1 MEDLSVVEEW
11 VADEANTVLDL
22 MIVEA
27 ATVLTV
33 VVTATAGHAGVTALE
48 VLRAGLGRQSR
59 AEALRVMRIWTRFRV
74 VEVVSSI
81 TKLLIMLSF
90 QSKAIWTLR
99 SLLLFLISI
108 TKYLDPG
115 KVASFRLYVTYA
127 YTCCS
132 HVGF

>member
-1 MEDLSVVEEW
+1 M
-11 VADEANTVLDL
+11 ADEANTALDL
-22 MIVEA
+22 MIAEA

-33 VVTATAGHAGVTALE
+33 VVTAMAGHAGVTALE
-48 VLRAGLGRQSR
+48 VLQAGLGRQSR
-59 AEALRVMRIWTRFRV
+59 AEASRVMRTWTRFRV

-90 QSKAIWTLR
+90 QSNAIWTLR

-108 TKYLDPG
+108 TRYLDHG
-115 KVASFRLYVTYA
+115 KVAAFRLYVSYA

-132 HVGF
+132 HASF